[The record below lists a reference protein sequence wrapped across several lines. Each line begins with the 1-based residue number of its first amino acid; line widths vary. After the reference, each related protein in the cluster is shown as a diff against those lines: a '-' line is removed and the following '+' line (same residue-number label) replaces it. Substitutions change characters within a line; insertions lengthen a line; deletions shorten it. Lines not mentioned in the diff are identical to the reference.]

1 MLKVLSCIAMDHSY
15 GLLALATLVCILG
28 SILTVRLY
36 ARVQRS
42 IGMQKLN
49 WLFTSGVVGGSTVWM
64 THFIAMLS
72 FNPPLSHAYEPTLTM
87 ASLAAGIGV
96 TILGFLVTATG
107 KPGFQI
113 ELGGGI
119 VGAGIAV
126 MHYTGMAGYQIAG
139 RLEWDSGYYAASVF
153 LGIGFGALAM
163 NRIARSVTRF
173 RQYGGILALVLAIT
187 TMHFTGMSAITIIP
201 DPLIVTS
208 ADVIPDSLLTVMVA
222 IIGVMLALGAST
234 YAIDL
239 QSTRGAAERFRHLSL
254 HDPLTGMPNRVAL
267 GDQLR
272 EIIHRHSQEA
282 GEVAILSI
290 DLDRFKDVNDVHGHA
305 AGDAVLR
312 GVAERMSKVLGQG
325 EFIARMGGDEFVA
338 LSSNLSSGDDASTFA
353 ARLIG
358 AIVQP
363 IEWEGKNLFVG
374 ASIGISLYPSAAPA
388 PQELLA
394 QADLAMY
401 RAKAAGSNAIRY
413 YEPAMDD
420 AVRDRS
426 ALAMDMRQGIERN
439 EFELYYQYQNNSL
452 TRDVIGLEVLLRWHH
467 PVRGMVP
474 PAEFIPIA
482 DRNGFIHELGDW
494 VLRTAC
500 RQAASWKNPLRI
512 AVNIAPGQL
521 ANVNL
526 AARVLEILVE
536 TGLEPSRLELEI
548 TESGIIAD
556 EQNALHVIRQ
566 LKQLGVKIAMDDYGT
581 GYSSLTTLQK
591 FPFDKIKI
599 DRAFIDSVTSDR
611 QSAAIVRSTIIL
623 AESLGIPVLAEGVE
637 REEHMDFLLSEGCP
651 QVQGFLFGRPMPL
664 SEISHVVN
672 ARSAGSPDAS
682 REAYVLTPSAIASLL
697 REPDFSAR
705 ATG

>member
-1 MLKVLSCIAMDHSY
+1 MLKVLSCIATEHSY
-15 GLLALATLVCILG
+15 GLLALATLVCALG

-36 ARVQRS
+36 VRVQRS
-42 IGMQKLN
+42 VGMQKLN
-49 WLFTSGVVGGSTVWM
+49 WLFTSGVVGGSTIWM

-72 FNPPLSHAYEPTLTM
+72 FNPPLAHAYEPTLTM
-87 ASLAAGIGV
+87 ASLAAAIV
-96 TILGFLVTATG
+96 ITILGFLITAAG
-107 KPGFQI
+107 KPSILVEF
-113 ELGGGI
+113 GGVV
-119 VGAGIAV
+119 VGAGIAF

-139 RLEWDSGYYAASVF
+139 RMEWDQSYYAASVF
-153 LGIGFGALAM
+153 LGIGFGAVTM
-163 NRIARSVTRF
+163 NLIARPGTPA
-173 RQYGGILALVLAIT
+173 RQYLGIAALILAIT

-201 DPLIVTS
+201 DAFIITS
-208 ADVIPDSLLTVMVA
+208 AEMIPDSLLTVVVA

-239 QSTRGAAERFRHLSL
+239 QSTRGAAERFRYLSL
-254 HDPLTGMPNRVAL
+254 HDPLTGLPNRVAL
-267 GDQLR
+267 GEHL
-272 EIIHRHSQEA
+272 QEMISRQKNDA
-282 GEVAILSI
+282 PGIAVLSF

-312 GVAERMSKVLGQG
+312 GVAERMSKVLGEG

-338 LSSNLSSGDDASTFA
+338 LSRNLAGDNAASAFA
-353 ARLIG
+353 SRLIE
-358 AIVQP
+358 AIIKPV
-363 IEWEGKNLFVG
+363 EWEGKNLLVG
-374 ASIGISLYPSAAPA
+374 TSVGISRYPADAPK
-388 PQELLA
+388 PEELLA

-401 RAKAAGSNAIRY
+401 RAKTVGSNAVRH

-420 AVRDRS
+420 AARDRS

-452 TRDVIGLEVLLRWHH
+452 TRDVIGFEVLLRWHH

-500 RQAASWKNPLRI
+500 QQAACWKNPLRI
-512 AVNIAPGQL
+512 AVNVAPGQL
-521 ANVNL
+521 ANANL
-526 AARVLEILVE
+526 ATRVHEILLE

-556 EQNALHVIRQ
+556 HQNALRIIRQ

-581 GYSSLTTLQK
+581 GYSSLTTLQN

-599 DRAFIDSVTSDR
+599 DRAFIDGVTTNR

-623 AESLGIPVLAEGVE
+623 ADSLGIPVLAEGVE
-637 REEHMDFLLSEGCP
+637 REEHMDFLLREGCP

-672 ARSAGSPDAS
+672 KPCGERPCDRTDLTEPETIHVRSAVA
-682 REAYVLTPSAIASLL
+682 
-697 REPDFSAR
+697 
-705 ATG
+705 

>member
-1 MLKVLSCIAMDHSY
+1 MLKVLSCIATDHSY
-15 GLLALATLVCILG
+15 GLLALAALVCVLG

-36 ARVQRS
+36 VRVQRS
-42 IGMQKLN
+42 AGMQKLN
-49 WLFTSGVVGGSTVWM
+49 WLFMSGVVGGSTIWM

-72 FNPPLSHAYEPTLTM
+72 FNPPLAHAYEPMLTM
-87 ASLAAGIGV
+87 ASLAAAIV
-96 TILGFLVTATG
+96 ITIMGFLITAAG
-107 KPGFQI
+107 RPSIVI
-113 ELGGGI
+113 EFGGCV
-119 VGAGIAV
+119 VGAGIAI

-139 RLEWDSGYYAASVF
+139 RLEWDQSHYAASVF
-153 LGIGFGALAM
+153 LGIGFGAVAM
-163 NRIARSVTRF
+163 SLIARPGAPA
-173 RQYGGILALVLAIT
+173 RQYAGILALVLAIT

-201 DPLIVTS
+201 DSLIVTS
-208 ADVIPDSLLTVMVA
+208 NDMIPESLLTVVVA
-222 IIGVMLALGAST
+222 IIGLMLALGAST

-254 HDPLTGMPNRVAL
+254 HDPLTGLPNRVAL
-267 GDQLR
+267 GEKLQ
-272 EIIHRHSQEA
+272 EIIDRHKDGTA
-282 GEVAILSI
+282 GIAVLSF

-305 AGDAVLR
+305 AGDAVLQ
-312 GVAERMSKVLGQG
+312 GVAGRMSKVLGKG

-338 LSSNLSSGDDASTFA
+338 LSSNLARYDDATAFA
-353 ARLIG
+353 SRLVE
-358 AIVQP
+358 AIIQP
-363 IEWEGKNLFVG
+363 VEWEGKKLQVG
-374 ASIGISLYPSAAPA
+374 TSVGISHYPADART
-388 PQELLA
+388 PQALLA

-401 RAKAAGSNAIRY
+401 RAKAVGSNAVRR

-420 AVRDRS
+420 AARDRS

-452 TRDVIGLEVLLRWHH
+452 TRDVIGFEVLLRWHH

-500 RQAASWKNPLRI
+500 QQAACWTNPLKI
-512 AVNIAPGQL
+512 AVNVAPGQL
-521 ANVNL
+521 TNVNL
-526 AARVLEILVE
+526 AARVQEILLE
-536 TGLEPSRLELEI
+536 TGLEPCRLELEI

-556 EQNALHVIRQ
+556 QQNALRIIRQ

-581 GYSSLTTLQK
+581 GYSSLTTLQN

-599 DRAFIDSVTSDR
+599 DRAFIDGVTTSR

-623 AESLGIPVLAEGVE
+623 ADSLGIPVLAEGVE
-637 REEHMDFLLSEGCP
+637 CEEHMDFLLNEGCP
-651 QVQGFLFGRPMPL
+651 QVQGYLFGRPMPL

-672 ARSAGSPDAS
+672 RPPCGELPGHQAGGIEPETLPMRSAVG
-682 REAYVLTPSAIASLL
+682 
-697 REPDFSAR
+697 
-705 ATG
+705 

>member
-1 MLKVLSCIAMDHSY
+1 MLKVLSCIATDHSY

-36 ARVQRS
+36 ARVQHS
-42 IGMQKLN
+42 VGMQKLN
-49 WLFTSGVVGGSTVWM
+49 WLFTSGVVGGSTIWM

-72 FNPPLSHAYEPTLTM
+72 FNTPLSHAYEPTLTM
-87 ASLAAGIGV
+87 ASLAAGICV
-96 TILGFLVTATG
+96 TTLGFLVTATG
-107 KPGFQI
+107 KPGFLI

-119 VGAGIAV
+119 VGAGIAI

-153 LGIGFGALAM
+153 LGIGFGAFATS
-163 NRIARSVTRF
+163 RIARPVTRF
-173 RQYGGILALVLAIT
+173 CQYGGILSLILAIT

-222 IIGVMLALGAST
+222 TIGVMMALGAST

-239 QSTRGAAERFRHLSL
+239 HSTRGAAERFRHMSL
-254 HDPLTGMPNRVAL
+254 HDPLTGLPNRVAL
-267 GDQLR
+267 GEHLQ
-272 EIIHRHSQEA
+272 EIICRQKEDSA
-282 GEVAILSI
+282 GIAILSF

-312 GVAERMSKVLGQG
+312 GVAERMSKALGEG

-338 LSSNLSSGDDASTFA
+338 LTSNLSFDNNASAFA
-353 ARLIG
+353 SRLIA
-358 AIVQP
+358 AIIRP
-363 IEWEGKNLFVG
+363 LEWEGKNLLVG
-374 ASIGISLYPSAAPA
+374 TSVGISRYPADART

-401 RAKAAGSNAIRY
+401 RAKAVGSNAIRH
-413 YEPAMDD
+413 YEPTMDD
-420 AVRDRS
+420 AARDRS

-452 TRDVIGLEVLLRWHH
+452 TRDVIGFEVLLRWHH

-500 RQAASWKNPLRI
+500 QQAACWKNPLKI
-512 AVNIAPGQL
+512 AVNVAPGQL

-526 AARVLEILVE
+526 AARVHEILLE

-556 EQNALHVIRQ
+556 QQNALRVIRQ
-566 LKQLGVKIAMDDYGT
+566 LKQLGVRIAMDDYGT
-581 GYSSLTTLQK
+581 GYSSLTTLQH

-599 DRAFIDSVTSDR
+599 DRAFIDGVMTNR

-623 AESLGIPVLAEGVE
+623 ADSLGIPVLAEGVE
-637 REEHMDFLLSEGCP
+637 REEHMAFLLDEGCP
-651 QVQGFLFGRPMPL
+651 QVQGYLFGRPMPL

-672 ARSAGSPDAS
+672 AQAGELSCGQADEIELETVHMRSAVA
-682 REAYVLTPSAIASLL
+682 
-697 REPDFSAR
+697 
-705 ATG
+705 

>member
-1 MLKVLSCIAMDHSY
+1 MLKVLSCITTDHSY
-15 GLLALATLVCILG
+15 GLLALATLVCVLG

-42 IGMQKLN
+42 VGMQKLN
-49 WLFTSGVVGGSTVWM
+49 WLFTSGVVGGSTIWM

-72 FNPPLSHAYEPTLTM
+72 FNPPLAHAYEPTLTM
-87 ASLAAGIGV
+87 ASLAAAIGV

-107 KPGFQI
+107 KPGFHI

-119 VGAGIAV
+119 VGAGIAI

-163 NRIARSVTRF
+163 SRIARPVTRF
-173 RQYGGILALVLAIT
+173 CPYDGILALILAIT

-201 DPLIVTS
+201 DSLIVTS

-222 IIGVMLALGAST
+222 TIGVMMALGAST

-239 QSTRGAAERFRHLSL
+239 HSTRGAAERFRHLSL
-254 HDPLTGMPNRVAL
+254 HDPLTGLPNRVAL
-267 GDQLR
+267 GDYLQ
-272 EIIHRHSQEA
+272 EIILRGKDDTPRIA
-282 GEVAILSI
+282 VLSF

-312 GVAERMSKVLGQG
+312 GVAERMTKALGEG

-338 LSSNLSSGDDASTFA
+338 LTSNLSTDSDASAFA
-353 ARLIG
+353 SRLI
-358 AIVQP
+358 AAVVRP
-363 IEWEGKNLFVG
+363 VAWEGKNLLVG
-374 ASIGISLYPSAAPA
+374 TSVGISLYPDDAHTPE
-388 PQELLA
+388 ELLA

-401 RAKAAGSNAIRY
+401 RAKAIGSNAIRH
-413 YEPAMDD
+413 YEPTMDD
-420 AVRDRS
+420 AARNRS

-467 PVRGMVP
+467 PTRGMVP

-482 DRNGFIHELGDW
+482 DKNGFIHELGDW
-494 VLRTAC
+494 VLRAAC
-500 RQAASWKNPLRI
+500 EQAASWKNPLKI
-512 AVNIAPGQL
+512 AVNVAPGQL
-521 ANVNL
+521 ANVDL
-526 AARVLEILVE
+526 AARVHEILQE

-556 EQNALHVIRQ
+556 QQNALRVIRQ
-566 LKQLGVKIAMDDYGT
+566 LKLLGVEIAMDDYGT
-581 GYSSLTTLQK
+581 GYSSLTTLQN

-599 DRAFIDSVTSDR
+599 DRAFIGGVTTSR

-623 AESLGIPVLAEGVE
+623 ADSLGIPVLAEGVE
-637 REEHMDFLLSEGCP
+637 REEHMDFLLNEGCP
-651 QVQGFLFGRPMPL
+651 QVQGYLFGKPMPL

-672 ARSAGSPDAS
+672 AQCGKLPDSVEPDIA
-682 REAYVLTPSAIASLL
+682 RMCVAIA
-697 REPDFSAR
+697 
-705 ATG
+705 

>member
-28 SILTVRLY
+28 SVLAVRLY

-42 IGMQKLN
+42 TGMQQLN
-49 WLFTSGVVGGSTVWM
+49 WLFTSGVVGGSTIWM

-72 FNPPLSHAYEPTLTM
+72 FNSPLPHAYEPTLTM
-87 ASLAAGIGV
+87 ASLAAAIGV
-96 TILGFLVTATG
+96 TILGFLVTAAG
-107 KPGFQI
+107 KPSFFI

-119 VGAGIAV
+119 VGAGIAI

-153 LGIGFGALAM
+153 LGIGFGAAAM
-163 NRIARSVTRF
+163 SLIARPGTRL
-173 RQYGGILALVLAIT
+173 RHYCGILALVLAIT
-187 TMHFTGMSAITIIP
+187 TMHFTGMSAITIVP
-201 DPLIVTS
+201 DPLIVPS
-208 ADVIPDSLLTVMVA
+208 ADVIPDSLLTVMVV
-222 IIGVMLALGAST
+222 IIGVMMALGAST

-239 QSTRGAAERFRHLSL
+239 HSTRGAAERFRHLSL
-254 HDPLTGMPNRVAL
+254 HDPLTGLPNRVAL
-267 GDQLR
+267 GEHLHTVIRRQKADN
-272 EIIHRHSQEA
+272 A
-282 GEVAILSI
+282 AIAVLSF

-312 GVAERMSKVLGQG
+312 GVAERMSEVLDEG

-338 LSSNLSSGDDASTFA
+338 LTSNLSIDHNASAFA
-353 ARLIG
+353 SRLIA
-358 AIVQP
+358 AITSP
-363 IEWEGKNLFVG
+363 IEWEGKNLLVG
-374 ASIGISLYPSAAPA
+374 TSVGISRYPDDARF

-394 QADLAMY
+394 HADLAMY
-401 RAKAAGSNAIRY
+401 RAKAVGSNAICH
-413 YEPAMDD
+413 YEPEMDD
-420 AVRDRS
+420 AARDRS

-439 EFELYYQYQNNSL
+439 EFELYYQYQNNSQ
-452 TRDVIGLEVLLRWHH
+452 TREVIGFEVLLRWHH

-500 RQAASWKNPLRI
+500 QQAACWKNPLKI
-512 AVNIAPGQL
+512 AVNVAPGQL

-526 AARVLEILVE
+526 AARVHEILQE
-536 TGLEPSRLELEI
+536 TGLQPSRLELEI

-556 EQNALHVIRQ
+556 QQNALRIIRQ

-581 GYSSLTTLQK
+581 GYSSLTTLQN

-599 DRAFIDSVTSDR
+599 DRAFIDGVTTNR

-623 AESLGIPVLAEGVE
+623 ADSLGIPVLAEGVE
-637 REEHMDFLLSEGCP
+637 REEHMDFLLNEGCP
-651 QVQGFLFGRPMPL
+651 LVQGYLFGRPMPL
-664 SEISHVVN
+664 GEISHLVN
-672 ARSAGSPDAS
+672 RPRGELPVGQTETAEPEIVHMRSAVA
-682 REAYVLTPSAIASLL
+682 
-697 REPDFSAR
+697 
-705 ATG
+705 